1 MALDEILTN
10 TRRTARDAI
19 IVSGIAAGTSMLA
32 EKYLENSTGSDPL
45 VSLLEVGCGVVGGYL
60 IKKAVLN
67 NFGKQEKKKNL
78 IDRGVGTTAATVAGN
93 VYALSDIVNFLS
105 NQESGYIQALIASG
119 LGAGL
124 YGANK
129 LVPPVVEYIG
139 KLIGKILPKKKSLE
153 ALKGFALAVSLVYAG
168 VVGTSYVRESSL
180 GNKINSGVQYLRDL
194 FNGQRSGDYN
204 TKVDYDNQAIKTLI
218 EKGKVDTDFLKS
230 LENMCNRLDMN
241 CMAVLSVMHYETGG
255 SFRSDIKNPNSS
267 ATGLIQFM
275 GSTARGLET
284 TTENLSKMNQVEQL
298 KYVEKY
304 FNLIKDNFD
313 EVDYLN
319 PKNVALAVFY
329 PRAIGQGDN
338 YIIAEEGRSRLDDR
352 ILKVNKD
359 HNGDGK
365 ITADEYTGKSLGLG
379 YLR

>member
-1 MALDEILTN
+1 MNDKIVVFIDLWFLHFGISKFLKEKWDGEIYAILDVEEK
-10 TRRTARDAI
+10 ARKFF
-19 IVSGIAAGTSMLA
+19 
-32 EKYLENSTGSDPL
+32 EKQ
-45 VSLLEVGCGVVGGYL
+45 
-60 IKKAVLN
+60 K
-67 NFGKQEKKKNL
+67 
-78 IDRGVGTTAATVAGN
+78 
-93 VYALSDIVNFLS
+93 IVNFQKVWYYLDH
-105 NQESGYIQALIASG
+105 
-119 LGAGL
+119 
-124 YGANK
+124 
-129 LVPPVVEYIG
+129 
-139 KLIGKILPKKKSLE
+139 
-153 ALKGFALAVSLVYAG
+153 VS
-168 VVGTSYVRESSL
+168 
-180 GNKINSGVQYLRDL
+180 K
-194 FNGQRSGDYN
+194 N

-255 SFRSDIKNPNSS
+255 SFRPDIKNPNSS

-275 GSTARGLET
+275 RSTAKKLET
-284 TTENLSKMNQVEQL
+284 TTEDLSKMNQVEQL
-298 KYVEKY
+298 EYVEKY